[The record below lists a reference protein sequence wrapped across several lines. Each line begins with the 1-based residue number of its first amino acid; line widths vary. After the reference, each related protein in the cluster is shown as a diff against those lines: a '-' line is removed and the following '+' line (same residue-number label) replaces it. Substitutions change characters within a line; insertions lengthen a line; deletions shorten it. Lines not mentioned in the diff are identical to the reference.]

1 MCCRPGPLGERAA
14 ARPEIRYG
22 HAHIASTFP
31 VLLLE
36 VGGTGGRRC
45 LEKSASAAAS

>member
-1 MCCRPGPLGERAA
+1 VLQTGADSASVRRLVQ
-14 ARPEIRYG
+14 IRYG

-36 VGGTGGRRC
+36 VGGTGGRCC
-45 LEKSASAAAS
+45 LGKSASAAAS